1 MSAFDPT
8 HPLAKFIR
16 EDGRYRFDAY
26 VFVFESLS
34 YAQKYLNKGGG
45 PTVEDSDDD
54 DSDDGDVE
62 TDEDDDELLGEID
75 PAADNDD
82 EPERHV
88 TGQELCESIR
98 LYALDQF
105 GYMAKCVLN
114 SWGVHETGDFGEI
127 VFNLIRIGKMK
138 RSESDQR
145 EDFDNVYEFDKVFQ
159 QRFEIT
165 TPPDE

>member
-16 EDGRYRFDAY
+16 EDGRYQFDAY

-45 PTVEDSDDD
+45 PPVENVVEDAAEDD
-54 DSDDGDVE
+54 
-62 TDEDDDELLGEID
+62 DEDDDELSGDID
-75 PAADNDD
+75 PDD
-82 EPERHV
+82 PPERHV

-114 SWGVHETGDFGEI
+114 SWGVRSTSDFGTI
-127 VFNLIRIGKMK
+127 VFNMIEIGQMRKTEND
-138 RSESDQR
+138 RR
-145 EDFDNVYEFDKVFQ
+145 EDFDDVFDFDEGLVEQFK
-159 QRFEIT
+159 IT
-165 TPPDE
+165 MPEQG

>member
-114 SWGVHETGDFGEI
+114 SWGVRSTSDFGTI
-127 VFNLIRIGKMK
+127 VFNMIEIGQMRKTDND
-138 RSESDQR
+138 RR
-145 EDFDNVYEFDKVFQ
+145 EDFDDVFDFDEGLVE
-159 QRFEIT
+159 RFKISMPERG
-165 TPPDE
+165 

>member
-16 EDGRYRFDAY
+16 EDGRYQFDAY

-45 PTVEDSDDD
+45 PPVENVVEDAAED
-54 DSDDGDVE
+54 DVE
-62 TDEDDDELLGEID
+62 DDNEPGEDDDELSGDID
-75 PAADNDD
+75 PDD
-82 EPERHV
+82 PPERHV

-114 SWGVHETGDFGEI
+114 SWGVRSTSDFGTI
-127 VFNLIRIGKMK
+127 VFNMIEIGQMRKTEND
-138 RSESDQR
+138 RR
-145 EDFDNVYEFDKVFQ
+145 EDFDDVFDFDEGLVEQFK
-159 QRFEIT
+159 IT
-165 TPPDE
+165 MPEQG

>member
-34 YAQKYLNKGGG
+34 YAQQHLNMGGG
-45 PTVEDSDDD
+45 PAVDDAVEETMEDDIDPEEDDD
-54 DSDDGDVE
+54 D
-62 TDEDDDELLGEID
+62 
-75 PAADNDD
+75 P
-82 EPERHV
+82 PEHHV
-88 TGQELCESIR
+88 SGQELCEAIR

-114 SWGVHETGDFGEI
+114 NWGIHSTSDFGTI
-127 VFNLIRIGKMK
+127 VFNMIEIGQMRKT
-138 RSESDQR
+138 DQDRR
-145 EDFDNVYEFDKVFQ
+145 EDFDDVFDFDEGLVEQFK
-159 QRFEIT
+159 IT
-165 TPPDE
+165 MPERE

>member
-8 HPLAKFIR
+8 HPLTRLVR

-34 YAQKYLNKGGG
+34 YAQQHLNIGSG
-45 PTVEDSDDD
+45 PVVEDV
-54 DSDDGDVE
+54 VE
-62 TDEDDDELLGEID
+62 PDEDDDELLDEID
-75 PAADNDD
+75 PSDP
-82 EPERHV
+82 PERHV

-114 SWGVHETGDFGEI
+114 SWGVRSTSDFGTI
-127 VFNLIRIGKMK
+127 VFNMIEIGQMRKTEND
-138 RSESDQR
+138 RR
-145 EDFDNVYEFDKVFQ
+145 EDFDDVFDFDEGLVEQFK
-159 QRFEIT
+159 IT
-165 TPPDE
+165 MPERG